1 MPSLPVGC
9 SKSSTMRNIFTI
21 LLLACSAIVVHAQD
35 YSVDANGNIVV
46 SRTVEGLAGA
56 SSDLYAAAKKYLEES
71 YRVTRY
77 KIIVDAPDQ
86 GTVMGEGTFLNFYR
100 VTILLNSYTLS
111 AEFTLRIDAKEG
123 RARIT
128 LSAHNYTGTR
138 QNNNKT
144 EELCDAIADYA
155 PVNTINEEKKKL
167 YTKAFPVLVECMTS
181 TVDEVEATLREVAGA
196 ATLDSDW

>member
-1 MPSLPVGC
+1 
-9 SKSSTMRNIFTI
+9 MRNIFTL
-21 LLLACSAIVVHAQD
+21 LLLACCSLVVHAQD
-35 YSVDANGNIVV
+35 YTVDANGNIVV
-46 SRTVEGLAGA
+46 SRTVEGLSGAAG
-56 SSDLYAAAKKYLEES
+56 DLYAAAKKYLQES
-71 YRVTRY
+71 YQVTRY
-77 KIIVDAPDQ
+77 EITTDAPDQ
-86 GTVMGEGTFLNFYR
+86 GTVVGKGTFLNFHR

-144 EELCDAIADYA
+144 EELCDAIADFA
-155 PVNTINEEKKKL
+155 PVNTVNEEKKKL

-181 TVDEVEATLREVAGA
+181 TVDEVEAELREVAGA
-196 ATLDSDW
+196 AALDSDW